1 MSAHTG
7 GITPL
12 RKLTQPAISTNY
24 CCHEHAEEIFKPL
37 PVNSSLIKIG
47 SSPNRVGD
55 FTAHQAYKSIFS
67 V

>member
-24 CCHEHAEEIFKPL
+24 CCHEHAEEIFKTFDGKL
-37 PVNSSLIKIG
+37 FFN
-47 SSPNRVGD
+47 
-55 FTAHQAYKSIFS
+55 
-67 V
+67 

>member
-37 PVNSSLIKIG
+37 PVNSSLIKIIIILFFKMYR
-47 SSPNRVGD
+47 SE
-55 FTAHQAYKSIFS
+55 
-67 V
+67 